1 MEGENAKPVELS
13 AARCVSCGRCQHP
26 SNETDPFEVTVK
38 FRLIPAQEPTGP
50 QSVGGLY
57 INQMK
62 RGIESVAV
70 ATYVNW
76 TTSALLANSQD
87 RVRGRIEADKNA
99 YSPNE
104 NAKLRLSPGRDQHP
118 RMCALTVSPTEESVR
133 CTVLRHSVT
142 EAVGQPG
149 S

>member
-1 MEGENAKPVELS
+1 
-13 AARCVSCGRCQHP
+13 
-26 SNETDPFEVTVK
+26 
-38 FRLIPAQEPTGP
+38 
-50 QSVGGLY
+50 
-57 INQMK
+57 MK

-149 S
+149 SRPEPPRATARQAATTQGPGSAAFSVPATK